1 MKKEILEFKKPL
13 NYFLH
18 QFLMDDALKESE
30 TAFLARFIFGEAE
43 DSRPTPYVASLEIN
57 CWKFMIC
64 WHLGLLLIQEY
75 VPGSSNLDSDQRRL
89 DSDFF
94 Q

>member
-30 TAFLARFIFGEAE
+30 TAFLARFISVRQKTLGQHHMLLN
-43 DSRPTPYVASLEIN
+43 S
-57 CWKFMIC
+57 KFMIC
-64 WHLGLLLIQEY
+64 WHSGLLPIQEY

-89 DSDFF
+89 ASDFF